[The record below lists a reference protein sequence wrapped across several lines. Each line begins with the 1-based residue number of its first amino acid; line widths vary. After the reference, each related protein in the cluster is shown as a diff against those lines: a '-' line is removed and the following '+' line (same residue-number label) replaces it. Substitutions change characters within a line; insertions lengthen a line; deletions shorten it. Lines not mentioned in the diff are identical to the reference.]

1 MIIAQRGGAATSFLD
16 PNIKNTMTSE
26 ISAWLEHEL
35 MPGFGIQ
42 GGYVYRGI
50 DNFRVIANAFRPMSA
65 YNVPIAIRDPGV
77 DGVLGNADD
86 GPAFRGLT

>member
-35 MPGFGIQ
+35 MPGFGVQ

-50 DNFRVIANAFRPMSA
+50 DNFQRASQREPADV
-65 YNVPIAIRDPGV
+65 GV
-77 DGVLGNADD
+77 QRADHHS
-86 GPAFRGLT
+86 